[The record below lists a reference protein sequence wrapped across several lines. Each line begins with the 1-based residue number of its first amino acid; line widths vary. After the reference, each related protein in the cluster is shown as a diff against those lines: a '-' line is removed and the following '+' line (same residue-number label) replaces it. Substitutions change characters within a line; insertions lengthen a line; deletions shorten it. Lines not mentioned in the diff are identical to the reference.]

1 MRTHSLE
8 HRENKEKI
16 LHLPTHLCKGSD
28 QGSSYFG
35 GSQCLTQKLAHRC
48 ACAWQVACNMDLAQL
63 LLRLSHIQKDDSI
76 FSPFSFGA
84 TENSHIW
91 ERIQERNREILFVH
105 FYYVTY
111 PTPKERERT
120 HTYTHLWQPGDLSF
134 QEQLRPQEIYF
145 ILGNTKLVQWS
156 FSVCA
161 PLALLLGKYRLV
173 RSGQDYFL
181 MIFY

>member
-1 MRTHSLE
+1 MLNT
-8 HRENKEKI
+8 
-16 LHLPTHLCKGSD
+16 
-28 QGSSYFG
+28 
-35 GSQCLTQKLAHRC
+35 KLAHRC
-48 ACAWQVACNMDLAQL
+48 ACAWWVACNMDLAQL

-84 TENSHIW
+84 TKNSHIL
-91 ERIQERNREILFVH
+91 ERIQGSNREILFVH
-105 FYYVTY
+105 FFYVTY
-111 PTPKERERT
+111 PTPKEPEHT
-120 HTYTHLWQPGDLSF
+120 HTCVRLWQPGDLSF

-145 ILGNTKLVQWS
+145 IFRNTKLVEWS

-173 RSGQDYFL
+173 RTDQDYFL